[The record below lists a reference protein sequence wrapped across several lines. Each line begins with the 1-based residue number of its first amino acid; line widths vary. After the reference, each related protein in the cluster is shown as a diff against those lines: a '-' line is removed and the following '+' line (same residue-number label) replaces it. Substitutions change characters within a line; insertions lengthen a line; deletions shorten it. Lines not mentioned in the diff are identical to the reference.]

1 MKKIFLLLNLL
12 WPTLALT
19 TFSQSLSF
27 NGTNNYVNLTNDT
40 TLHLN
45 SFTLEAW
52 IKPGGI
58 GATTSTGS
66 GGITAIPIITK
77 GRGEADTPPNVNMN
91 YFLGMDGSKKLT
103 ADFEESSG
111 PNHPIVSKAVIL
123 DNVWTHVAASYEA
136 VSAVWKLYINGV
148 LDTTKDLGSNKIP
161 AGVSIQPAAIG
172 SSLNSTSVAAGF
184 FKGEIDE
191 VRIWNIV
198 RSGTEILNNYKAEV
212 SSGSGLVARYG
223 LNDNTGTQAFNS
235 ITGINGT
242 LINNPLWTTGQTFV
256 PSTPPPLGFN
266 STTLSSD
273 WNQAV
278 GLTFNQSGT
287 QMFVWERGGK
297 IWVVENNIKTL
308 FLDISAEVGGYRDLG
323 LLGFALHPQ
332 FETNGYFYLF
342 YTVDRHHL
350 LYYGTPSYSATTNE
364 YNNAT
369 IGRLTR
375 FTATK
380 TPTGYNVDTLT
391 RKVLIGATKS
401 TGIPVVYEFHHVG
414 GLVFGTDGTLLIG
427 TGDGATSALT
437 DTGSASGTYYA
448 QALNDGIITSQEN
461 VGAFRSQL
469 LESYN
474 GKILRIDPETGNGI
488 PSNPFYQTANPGS
501 IRSKVWALGF
511 RNPFRMTLKP
521 GTGSINPADGNP
533 GILYVGDVGYVT
545 WEELDV
551 VNKPGMNFGW
561 PLFEG
566 LTPQTAY
573 GPAKTYN
580 YYAPNPLY
588 GVNGCT
594 QQYFY
599 FKDLIK
605 QETASGTASFTNPCN
620 SSQSI
625 PSTINTFM
633 HSRPIIDWHHDTGP
647 SRTGLFSGETA
658 TVANIGATGS
668 PVTGP
673 QFGGSCAIGGVFYT
687 HDDFPA
693 QYKNTYFFGDYANTW
708 IRNITMGA
716 NNKPVS
722 VGNAIDSGVIV
733 AMATNPVENGI
744 YYINFTSAIKKITYN
759 TGNQPP
765 VALAT
770 SDKKFGPSP
779 LTVQFTG
786 SASSDP
792 GNQMLTYLWNFGDG
806 TTSTL
811 VNPSHNFTTSD
822 NLPTNDT
829 VSLTVRNVE
838 GNTNSTTL
846 IISVN
851 NTPPEVTITSPADS
865 TLYSMT
871 SQSVFNL
878 RSTVIDNEDIDD
890 KLSYQWQTILH
901 HQEHEHPEPID
912 TARTTTTTISPL
924 GCGTETYYYRIIL
937 TVTDT
942 KGLATTKEV
951 RLYPDC
957 TQQQVTSF
965 TLVNAETDKDIQT
978 LSNGTT
984 LNLKSL
990 STRKLN
996 IRANTNPA
1004 IVGSV
1009 VFNLSGVQI
1018 KNTTDGTAPYSLF
1031 GDINGDYTAWTP
1043 GTGSYM
1049 LKATPYSS
1057 SGGSGAAGTVSAI
1070 NFNIVNKNSTT
1081 LQTVKSNL
1089 AIEVS
1094 NETDHLVYYYP
1105 NPFKKQFTLKIKS
1118 KWQNNLPVR
1127 LYDIYGRVVLVLTD
1141 VQLQQTYMLGENLSA
1156 GIYILCI
1163 GSGNSISRYKFV
1175 KIP

>member
-1 MKKIFLLLNLL
+1 MKKNFFLLNVLMLSS
-12 WPTLALT
+12 ALT

-27 NGTNNYVNLTNDT
+27 NGSNNYVNLTNDT

-52 IKPGGI
+52 IKPGGA
-58 GATTSTGS
+58 GTTTSTGS

-77 GRGEADTPPNVNMN
+77 GRGESDAPSNLNMN
-91 YFLGMDGSKKLT
+91 YFLGFDSNKKLT
-103 ADFEESSG
+103 ADFEESTG
-111 PNHPIVSKAVIL
+111 PNHPIISKAVIP
-123 DNVWTHVAASYEA
+123 DNIWTHVAVSYEA

-161 AGVSIQPAAIG
+161 ASGSIQPAAIG
-172 SSLNSTSVAAGF
+172 SALNSTGVPAGF

-191 VRIWNIV
+191 VRIWNIA

-212 SSGSGLVARYG
+212 TSGTGLAARYG
-223 LNDNTGTQAFNS
+223 LNDNTGTTASNS

-242 LINNPLWTTGQTFV
+242 LINNPQWATGQTFF

-287 QMFVWERGGK
+287 QMFVWERSGK
-297 IWVVENNIKTL
+297 VWVVENNKKTL
-308 FLDISAEVGGYRDLG
+308 FLDLSAEVGSYRDLG
-323 LLGFALHPQ
+323 LLGFTLHPQ
-332 FETNGYFYLF
+332 FETNGYFYLL

-350 LYYGTPSYSATTNE
+350 LYYGTPGYSAATNE

-369 IGRLTR
+369 TGRLTR
-375 FTATK
+375 YTATK
-380 TPTGYNVDTLT
+380 SMTGYNVDTLS
-391 RKVLIGATKS
+391 RKILIGATKT
-401 TGIPVVYEFHHVG
+401 TGIPSVFDVHHVG

-427 TGDGATSALT
+427 TGDGATSALA
-437 DTGSASGTYYA
+437 DTGSASGTFYA
-448 QALNDGIITSQEN
+448 QALKDGIITSQEN

-488 PSNPFYQTANPGS
+488 PGNPFYQSANPGS

-521 GTGSINPADGNP
+521 GTGSSNPADANP
-533 GILYVGDVGYVT
+533 GVLYVGDVGYVT

-561 PLFEG
+561 PSFEG

-573 GPAKTYN
+573 GTTKTYN
-580 YYAPNPLY
+580 YHAPNPLY

-594 QQYFY
+594 QQYFS

-605 QETASGTASFTNPCN
+605 QQTASGTVSFTNPCN

-625 PSTINTFM
+625 PANINTFM
-633 HSRPIIDWHHDTGP
+633 HSRPILDWRHGTGP
-647 SRTGLFSGETA
+647 SRTGVFNGETA
-658 TVANIGATGS
+658 TVVNIGAAGS

-673 QFGGSCAIGGVFYT
+673 QFGGSCAIGGVFYI

-708 IRNITMGA
+708 IRNLTVDA
-716 NNKPVS
+716 NNKPLS
-722 VGNAIDSGVIV
+722 VGNVIDSGVIV

-744 YYINFTSAIKKITYN
+744 YYINFASSIKKITYN
-759 TGNQPP
+759 TGDQNQPP
-765 VALAT
+765 VAVAT
-770 SDKKFGPSP
+770 SDKKYGQSP

-786 SASSDP
+786 SASYDP
-792 GNQMLTYLWNFGDG
+792 QNQTLTYLWNFGDG

-811 VNPSHNFTTSD
+811 GNPSHTFTTSG
-822 NLPTNDT
+822 NVPVNDT
-829 VSLTVRNVE
+829 VTLTVKNAK

-846 IISVN
+846 IISLN
-851 NTPPEVTITSPADS
+851 NTPPQVTITSPADS
-865 TLYSMT
+865 TLYPIT
-871 SQSVFNL
+871 SESIYNL
-878 RSTVIDNEDIDD
+878 RSTVIDNEDING

-901 HQEHEHPEPID
+901 HADHQHPEPID
-912 TARTTTTTISPL
+912 TARTTTTAISPL
-924 GCGTETYYYRIIL
+924 GCGTETYYYRIVL

-942 KGLATTKEV
+942 KGLATTKQV

-957 TQQQVTSF
+957 KQQQVTSF

-978 LSNGTT
+978 LINGATI
-984 LNLKSL
+984 NLKTL
-990 STRKLN
+990 PTRKLN

-1009 VFNLSGVQI
+1009 VLNLSGAVTR
-1018 KNTTDGTAPYSLF
+1018 NTTDGTAPYSLF
-1031 GDINGDYTAWTP
+1031 GDTNGDYTPWTP
-1043 GTGSYM
+1043 NAGSYT

-1057 SGGSGAAGTVSAI
+1057 SGGSGLAGTSSTI
-1070 NFNIVNKNSTT
+1070 NFTVVNRNII
-1081 LQTVKSNL
+1081 
-1089 AIEVS
+1089 A
-1094 NETDHLVYYYP
+1094 
-1105 NPFKKQFTLKIKS
+1105 
-1118 KWQNNLPVR
+1118 
-1127 LYDIYGRVVLVLTD
+1127 GTD
-1141 VQLQQTYMLGENLSA
+1141 VQPKQTLVL
-1156 GIYILCI
+1156 
-1163 GSGNSISRYKFV
+1163 K
-1175 KIP
+1175 